1 MAADITNSIAVAP
14 DSLGVRVRKTVR
26 ALRRLPI
33 LPSTILATLIFCGIT
48 APWISPHDPVNGDLS
63 DRVLPPAWQG
73 AKYLPKTVVEDV
85 AIGQRYREVEIG
97 SRDFEQA
104 KAAEDAEAT
113 KKGLPLR
120 TIAPGDELIVEVRE
134 AGTSRFLLGTDQLGR
149 DILSRLFH
157 GARISLIVAAI
168 TLGVGGTIGTFA
180 GLLAGYLGGWVD
192 EIIMRLVDMV
202 LSMPLLL
209 VTLVL
214 VASLGQS
221 FQLIVGVLSLVIWP
235 LFARVTR
242 GEVLQ
247 LKNMDYV
254 ALARV
259 TGASTLRIM
268 FFHLFP
274 GVFNTLVV
282 IATLNVGVVIL
293 VEASL
298 SFLGA
303 GVPPPTPAWGSM
315 VADGRDHLADGWWI
329 ATMPG
334 LAIAF
339 TVVSL
344 NLFGDWLRDTLDPRL
359 RQLN

>member
-1 MAADITNSIAVAP
+1 MAADVTNGIVVAP
-14 DSLGVRVRKTVR
+14 DSIGVRVRKTVR
-26 ALRRLPI
+26 AIRRLPV
-33 LPSTILATLIFCGIT
+33 LPSTILAILVFVGVF
-48 APWISPHDPVNGDLS
+48 APWISPHDPINGDLS

-73 AKYLPKTVVEDV
+73 AKYLPKTVVVDV

-104 KAAEDAEAT
+104 VALENAEAT

-235 LFARVTR
+235 LLR
-242 GEVLQ
+242 G
-247 LKNMDYV
+247 
-254 ALARV
+254 
-259 TGASTLRIM
+259 
-268 FFHLFP
+268 
-274 GVFNTLVV
+274 
-282 IATLNVGVVIL
+282 
-293 VEASL
+293 
-298 SFLGA
+298 
-303 GVPPPTPAWGSM
+303 
-315 VADGRDHLADGWWI
+315 
-329 ATMPG
+329 
-334 LAIAF
+334 
-339 TVVSL
+339 
-344 NLFGDWLRDTLDPRL
+344 
-359 RQLN
+359 